1 MRIYLVKITNFFTKM
16 GAGESKDGEIMFD
29 GREDGPISD
38 DQMDEFIEK
47 TQFSPK
53 EIQHL
58 LLAYRRI
65 GGSTTGDGVINE
77 EEFKT
82 QIKFANEKIADKIY
96 HMIDVDGDQNIQFSE
111 FVYGLNAFHPGADL
125 ETKINMC
132 FGAYDEDG
140 SGGISKN
147 EVREIIEM
155 SLENNV
161 FIKLDEPHLNQLL
174 DDLFDLYDSS
184 GEEEGNMSLSDF
196 KRMVR
201 KAPGIL
207 DSFTFDI
214 SMLPPLD
221 ALKN

>member
-1 MRIYLVKITNFFTKM
+1 M
-16 GAGESKDGEIMFD
+16 GVEESRDENAID
-29 GREDGPISD
+29 GREDGPISEE
-38 DQMDEFIEK
+38 QMNEFLEK

-58 LLAYRRI
+58 LLAYRKI
-65 GGSTTGDGVINE
+65 GGSTDGDGVIDE
-77 EEFKT
+77 QEFKT
-82 QIKFANEKIADKIY
+82 QIKFANEQIADKIY

-111 FVYGLNAFHPGADL
+111 FVYGLNAFHPQADL
-125 ETKINMC
+125 DTKIDMC

-147 EVREIIEM
+147 EVRDIIEM
-155 SLENNV
+155 SLDGNP
-161 FIKLDEPHLNQLL
+161 FIKLDEPHLMQLI

-196 KRMVR
+196 KKMVK

-214 SMLPPLD
+214 SMLPPLEE
-221 ALKN
+221 LKN